1 MKSPKMFYYVLYTP
15 ISKISEYSCMYIT
28 YNYMYYATV
37 LHNYETHK
45 NRNFKKKRVREINIF
60 NACLLTYNILLRAL
74 AICQV
79 PWGQKRN
86 TQPQPCPPWE
96 RHSPASQQVG
106 QLALLGAHPPVV
118 TLTLSMMHPQLP
130 HNLPWES
137 EPRSSRVYV
146 A

>member
-28 YNYMYYATV
+28 YNYIYYATV

-45 NRNFKKKRVREINIF
+45 NRNFKKKRKWNKHF
-60 NACLLTYNILLRAL
+60 LTCLLTYNILLSTCHL
-74 AICQV
+74 
-79 PWGQKRN
+79 PSSLGTKRN
-86 TQPQPCPPWE
+86 TQPQPCPPWAY
-96 RHSPASQQVG
+96 SPASQQVG

-118 TLTLSMMHPQLP
+118 TLTLSMMPAASTQP
-130 HNLPWES
+130 AMGV
-137 EPRSSRVYV
+137 R